1 MPPAP
6 ACTVHRPAFA
16 TRLRRCPR
24 RGFTAPVLPSCP
36 LAIPSDQPDARKRC
50 VPTVH
55 LSAARGRSALRA
67 DPLPRFLPGWSSVA
81 TANRRQHHRNLP
93 KPSGEMPTCSCYRV
107 TWCCLALPPAVAT
120 RPAPDA
126 LKRLDGVYDTWPFT
140 HPGQLPGNSC
150 CALLVTA
157 ARTVSVF
164 RTRRRESLAWPARR
178 LSPIPKHVHL
188 RRGVSGFVNAPSA
201 EAEGTCAGASET

>member
-1 MPPAP
+1 MPMPAALGAMP
-6 ACTVHRPAFA
+6 LPGIAHTACGCSVRRPALA
-16 TRLRRCPR
+16 WRLRRYPR
-24 RGFTAPVLPSCP
+24 RGVTTLELPSCP

-55 LSAARGRSALRA
+55 LAAAQAGSRFAQTRSRG
-67 DPLPRFLPGWSSVA
+67 
-81 TANRRQHHRNLP
+81 
-93 KPSGEMPTCSCYRV
+93 Y
-107 TWCCLALPPAVAT
+107 CCAALPPAVAT

-126 LKRLDGVYDTWPFT
+126 LKRLDGANDTWPFT

-150 CALLVTA
+150 CAFLVTA

-178 LSPIPKHVHL
+178 LSPVPKHVHL
-188 RRGVSGFVNAPSA
+188 RRGVSGFVNAPSTL
-201 EAEGTCAGASET
+201 G